1 MSAPAIPGRRR
12 AKSPV
17 NRVLTAVA
25 VLVYTAIFA
34 ELFIRLLAPQA
45 IMPRY
50 VTGTPWG
57 VRGNVPN
64 AVYRHQTAE
73 VTVDFRINRHGMR
86 DPRDFA
92 FEKPAGTCRVAL
104 FGDSY
109 MMGYELALE
118 QSMAYLIE
126 QRLVTAGY
134 RAEVLNF
141 AVSGAGTSEM
151 LQTYQ
156 GFARRFDP
164 DVVVFQF
171 HGSDYGDNLR
181 SRLLKLEDGR
191 IVTDALTYL
200 PSTGLQERLMA
211 NDVTRFISDRS
222 HLYAL
227 VRERLAQIAKTLI
240 ASVNQW
246 RTADAMVA
254 APPAEDDETGLD
266 PRNVALTDAI
276 MRHSARTVRSDNR
289 DFMMIGIPT
298 MLTRTRFGDTLA
310 PIPPAT
316 RDEVSMVWPLAAL
329 EREARA
335 DRPLY
340 FEKGHRHLTPLGA
353 QIVVDEAMKALLR
366 SPRLANCLQKRS

>member
-1 MSAPAIPGRRR
+1 MSTPDVIA
-12 AKSPV
+12 SH
-17 NRVLTAVA
+17 RVTSRTMKFAMALALLA
-25 VLVYTAIFA
+25 YTMVFA
-34 ELFIRLLAPQA
+34 EVFIRLLAPQA

-57 VRGNVPN
+57 VRGNVPG

-73 VTVDFRINRHGMR
+73 VSVEFRINRHGMR

-109 MMGYELALE
+109 LMGYELSLE
-118 QSMAYLIE
+118 QSIAYLIE
-126 QRLVTAGY
+126 QRLLSAGY

-151 LQTYQ
+151 LRTFE
-156 GFARRFDP
+156 GSARRFDP

-181 SRLLKLEDGR
+181 SRLLKLNNGQ
-191 IVTDALTYL
+191 VVPDAPSYL
-200 PSTGLQERLMA
+200 PSTGLQDRLMA
-211 NDVTRFISDRS
+211 NDLTRFISDRS

-227 VRERLAQIAKTLI
+227 VRERVAQAAKVVIANINQVSASKLPLA
-240 ASVNQW
+240 
-246 RTADAMVA
+246 A
-254 APPAEDDETGLD
+254 APAEDDETGLD
-266 PRNVALTDAI
+266 PRSVALTDAI
-276 MRHSARTVRSDNR
+276 MRHSADLVRSDGR

-298 MLTRTRFGDTLA
+298 MLSRTKFGDTLA
-310 PIPPAT
+310 PIPPTT
-316 RDEVSMVWPLAAL
+316 RAEVGMVWPLAAL
-329 EREARA
+329 EKAARS
-335 DRPLY
+335 DTQLY

-353 QIVVDEAMKALLR
+353 QIVVDEIMTALTRL
-366 SPRLANCLQKRS
+366 PRMASCRLLPS